1 MLGMILSGLDITDLT
16 FELIIKAL
24 AVFIV
29 VWFVVKN
36 FLDVR
41 KTAKE
46 QIVREQKW
54 DNAAKIV
61 EEKEKVWDDGLAD
74 IRGER
79 KAITDRYDDRLDEL
93 EEKVDSGYNQLLDN
107 VKDNAT
113 DTEAK
118 FQEVKAELLILTEC
132 MRAVLDGLYQ
142 QGCNGKVTEARQK
155 LDEHL
160 VTLIGK

>member
-1 MLGMILSGLDITDLT
+1 MVLLSGLDIVDIT
-16 FELIIKAL
+16 FDHIVKFL
-24 AVFIV
+24 AVGIVIWFIV
-29 VWFVVKN
+29 KN
-36 FLDVR
+36 VLEMR
-41 KTAKE
+41 KAAKE
-46 QIVREQKW
+46 QIVREESW
-54 DNAAKIV
+54 DYAAKTIK
-61 EEKEKVWDDGLAD
+61 EKEKEWNDGLAD
-74 IRGER
+74 VRGER
-79 KAITDRYDDRLDEL
+79 KIITDRYDDRLDEL
-93 EEKVDSGYNQLLDN
+93 EEKVDKGYNQLLDN

-160 VTLIGK
+160 VTLVGK

>member
-1 MLGMILSGLDITDLT
+1 MILLSGFELTDLT
-16 FELIIKAL
+16 FELVIKAL

-29 VWFVVKN
+29 VWFIVKN

-46 QIVREQKW
+46 QIVREQSW
-54 DNAAKIV
+54 DKAANVIA
-61 EEKEKVWDDGLAD
+61 EKEKIWDDGLAD
-74 IRGER
+74 VRGER
-79 KAITDRYDDRLDEL
+79 KMITDRYDNRLDEL
-93 EEKVDSGYNQLLDN
+93 EDKVDNGYNQLLNKVEDN
-107 VKDNAT
+107 NT

-160 VTLIGK
+160 VTLVGK

>member
-1 MLGMILSGLDITDLT
+1 MILLSGLDILDIT
-16 FELIIKAL
+16 FDHIIKFL
-24 AVFIV
+24 AVGIVIWFIV
-29 VWFVVKN
+29 KN
-36 FLDVR
+36 VLEVR

-46 QIVREQKW
+46 QIVREEGW
-54 DNAAKIV
+54 DYAAKTIK
-61 EEKEKVWDDGLAD
+61 EKEKEWNDGLAD

-79 KAITDRYDDRLDEL
+79 KMITDRYDDRLDEL
-93 EEKVDSGYNQLLDN
+93 EEKVDQGYNQLLDN

-160 VTLIGK
+160 VTLVGK